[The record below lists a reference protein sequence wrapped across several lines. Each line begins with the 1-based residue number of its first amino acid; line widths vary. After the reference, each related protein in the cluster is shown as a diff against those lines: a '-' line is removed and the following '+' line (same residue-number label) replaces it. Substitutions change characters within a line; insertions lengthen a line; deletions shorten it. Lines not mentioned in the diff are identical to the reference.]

1 MPTIREVKTELR
13 HREWAEQ
20 IQECQ
25 SSGMTVTAW
34 CKEKGISQHTY
45 YSRLNVVRK
54 ELLKRAEL
62 PLQQIVPLSVSQS
75 VTCTTAAVQTQC
87 VADSAGP
94 GKPEPAVPQKVIVRK
109 DGIKV
114 EMPPDIEHLE
124 EQILKRNKMLFGQKS
139 EKSKF
144 ICNGQMDL
152 DGNVFNEAEE
162 LSNLS
167 AAEPTEDSITK
178 KSKKTG
184 KHRGRNEL
192 RGDLETK
199 EIVHTLPEDQRK
211 CAVCGSKLVP
221 FSKEYITTRL
231 CIIPAKIFKITYFRE
246 VYKCEHCNKHGDK
259 ANIVKA
265 LDLTPA
271 PVIPRGLP
279 EAELIAY
286 IAEAKYLLGEPLYR
300 MEQHFKMQGIYLNRT
315 SLANWIIKSSEW
327 LIPVVKHFWKYAY
340 LEPVLNADETTLR
353 VLKIHG
359 KPVKKLGQMW
369 VVCTGASA
377 KLLIAIY
384 TYRDS
389 RSKVTAEE
397 LLGSY
402 DGIVQTDGLGSYGS
416 GEYLHAGCWS
426 HARRKFVDSIPEN
439 DKNSK
444 AAKAVGIID
453 RAFALEREARKAN
466 VPPEK
471 ILEMRQK
478 EVRPII
484 EEFYNFIGTLRPSKG
499 SHLGAAVTYV
509 LNQKYKLL
517 LFLGSVDTKIICRF
531 SSINFT

>member
-1 MPTIREVKTELR
+1 
-13 HREWAEQ
+13 
-20 IQECQ
+20 
-25 SSGMTVTAW
+25 
-34 CKEKGISQHTY
+34 
-45 YSRLNVVRK
+45 
-54 ELLKRAEL
+54 
-62 PLQQIVPLSVSQS
+62 
-75 VTCTTAAVQTQC
+75 
-87 VADSAGP
+87 
-94 GKPEPAVPQKVIVRK
+94 
-109 DGIKV
+109 
-114 EMPPDIEHLE
+114 
-124 EQILKRNKMLFGQKS
+124 
-139 EKSKF
+139 
-144 ICNGQMDL
+144 MDL

-167 AAEPTEDSITK
+167 AAEHTEDSITK

-246 VYKCEHCNKHGDK
+246 VYKCEHCDKHGDK

-265 LDLTPA
+265 PDLTPA

-286 IAEAKYLLGEPLYR
+286 ITEAKYLLGEPLYR

-453 RAFALEREARKAN
+453 RAFALERESRKAN

-471 ILEMRQK
+471 CEPL
-478 EVRPII
+478 
-484 EEFYNFIGTLRPSKG
+484 
-499 SHLGAAVTYV
+499 LGLSVPM
-509 LNQKYKLL
+509 KL
-517 LFLGSVDTKIICRF
+517 
-531 SSINFT
+531 